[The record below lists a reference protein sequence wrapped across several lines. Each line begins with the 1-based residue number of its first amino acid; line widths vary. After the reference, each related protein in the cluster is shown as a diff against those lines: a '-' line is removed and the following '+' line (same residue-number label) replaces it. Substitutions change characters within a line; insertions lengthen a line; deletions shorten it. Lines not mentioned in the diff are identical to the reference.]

1 MNELKNQLKNQLENL
16 KRQIKDKQQLLT
28 ISKAIKLDALVEVL
42 YEDLDLLV
50 NQAFIIET
58 EILRMEGVI

>member
-1 MNELKNQLKNQLENL
+1 MNELKNQLESL

-58 EILRMEGVI
+58 EILRMEGKI

>member
-1 MNELKNQLKNQLENL
+1 MNELKNQLESL

>member
-1 MNELKNQLKNQLENL
+1 MNELKNQLESL

-42 YEDLDLLV
+42 YDDLDLLV